1 MEKDKFQKW
10 IDTIKNVNDIL
21 VDYGKLDAAYSNELD
36 RRICFEVENDELKK
50 KIAQLEDELAQAH
63 EVIKG
68 YHDSVLKELDLD
80 EKEKLA
86 DLQFEK
92 GVDCSAE

>member
-68 YHDSVLKELDLD
+68 YHDSVLKELDL
-80 EKEKLA
+80 EETEKLA

-92 GVDCSAE
+92 GVKADEE

>member
-1 MEKDKFQKW
+1 MSDDKFQKW
-10 IDTIKNVNDIL
+10 TDTIKSINDIL

-36 RRICFEVENDELKK
+36 RRICLEVENDELKE

-80 EKEKLA
+80 EKEELA

-92 GVDCSAE
+92 GVKADD

>member
-1 MEKDKFQKW
+1 MEL
-10 IDTIKNVNDIL
+10 TISEI
-21 VDYGKLDAAYSNELD
+21 AAATG
-36 RRICFEVENDELKK
+36 
-50 KIAQLEDELAQAH
+50 AQLEDELAQAH

-80 EKEKLA
+80 EKEELA

>member
-1 MEKDKFQKW
+1 MNNERFQKW
-10 IDTIKNVNDIL
+10 TDTIKSINDIL

-36 RRICFEVENDELKK
+36 KRICFEVENGELKK

-80 EKEKLA
+80 EAEKLA

-92 GVDCSAE
+92 GVKND